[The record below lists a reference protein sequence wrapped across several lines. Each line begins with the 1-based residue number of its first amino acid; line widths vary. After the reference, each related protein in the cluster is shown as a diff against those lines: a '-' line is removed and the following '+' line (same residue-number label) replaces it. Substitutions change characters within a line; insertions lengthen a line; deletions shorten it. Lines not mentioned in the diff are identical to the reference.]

1 MRNIGA
7 RVAEVNTT
15 PSTALALPS
24 VITTTGLRLSESI
37 SIEEWLDLGGR
48 IGQIGGAMR
57 EFTVRY
63 PAPYADPGA
72 LPKLWAQHP
81 GPLVG
86 VRTGTGSVDVLDL
99 DTRAAAREWGNVSRT
114 FIRSDELVDVAN
126 QTVTERE
133 LPDA

>member
-1 MRNIGA
+1 MPTPLSAALELAATGLLCFP
-7 RVAEVNTT
+7 VAASKCPTT
-15 PSTALALPS
+15 PHGLLDAST
-24 VITTTGLRLSESI
+24 
-37 SIEEWLDLGGR
+37 
-48 IGQIGGAMR
+48 
-57 EFTVRY
+57 
-63 PAPYADPGA
+63 DPGA

-99 DTRAAAREWGNVSRT
+99 DTGASAREWGNVSRT

-126 QTVTERE
+126 QTATERE

>member
-1 MRNIGA
+1 VASSGA
-7 RVAEVNTT
+7 NA
-15 PSTALALPS
+15 
-24 VITTTGLRLSESI
+24 
-37 SIEEWLDLGGR
+37 
-48 IGQIGGAMR
+48 GGASTFMGDDQMTDLRGKNATVIWRSAVFGIRNTIVR

-81 GPLVG
+81 VPLVG

-99 DTRAAAREWGNVSRT
+99 DTRAPAREWGNVSRT
-114 FIRSDELVDVAN
+114 FIRSDELADVSN
-126 QTVTERE
+126 QTATERE